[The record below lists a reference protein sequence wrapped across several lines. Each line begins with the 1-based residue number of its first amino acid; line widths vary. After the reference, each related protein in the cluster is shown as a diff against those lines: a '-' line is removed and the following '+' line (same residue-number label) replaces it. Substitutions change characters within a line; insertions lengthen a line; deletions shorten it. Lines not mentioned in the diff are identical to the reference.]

1 MLISTL
7 ALATSLQ
14 TSSPYVD
21 ISRVFKAGETSKYA
35 VRSRLQME
43 TRQLG
48 QTVFLPSSVR
58 IDYDFTLSVKQMLDE
73 GFAVHIYRR
82 PTMTITEGETASSPP
97 RKNVEQTNI
106 NYEMTLSPANEM
118 TNAKSLVARWAAAR
132 DGAAPAAPQ
141 DLMSIVGQ
149 FTGELQRLALFTG
162 SLDSGMDLSPKL
174 PYDEV
179 RVGDTWKRTV
189 GYSPQRIA
197 NSDKAAVQRLDYT
210 FTYKGIMEVNG
221 QKIHRVQA
229 TMGLE
234 SNAAEFVNQSLGMTP
249 GQSGLEAINLKL
261 DATIDFDLDLNTRK
275 TLRAMAVSKGGYDVR
290 VAQVPGQPVLEQKL
304 SGRSQLSLAP

>member
-14 TSSPYVD
+14 TSNPYVD

-58 IDYDFTLSVKQMLDE
+58 IDYDFTLNVKQMLDE

-97 RKNVEQTNI
+97 VKNVEQTNI

-118 TNAKSLVARWAAAR
+118 TNAKALVARWAAASSP
-132 DGAAPAAPQ
+132 AAPAPQ
-141 DLMSIVGQ
+141 DLMSVVGQ

-221 QKIHRVQA
+221 QRIHRVQA
-229 TMGLE
+229 TMSLD
-234 SNAAEFVNQSLGMTP
+234 SNAAEFVNQSMGMTP

-275 TLRAMAVSKGGYDVR
+275 TLRALAVSKGGYDVR
-290 VAQVPGQPVLEQKL
+290 VAQVPGRPVIEQKL
-304 SGRSQLSLAP
+304 NGRSQLQLMP

>member
-14 TSSPYVD
+14 TSPQYVD

-58 IDYDFTLSVKQMLDE
+58 IDYDFTLNVKQMLDE

-82 PTMTITEGETASSPP
+82 PTMTITDGETASSPP

-118 TNAKSLVARWAAAR
+118 TNAKALVARWAAASSP
-132 DGAAPAAPQ
+132 AAPAPQ
-141 DLMSIVGQ
+141 DLMSVVGQ

-210 FTYKGIMEVNG
+210 FTYKGVMEANG
-221 QKIHRVQA
+221 QKFHRVQA
-229 TMGLE
+229 TMSLD
-234 SNAAEFVNQSLGMTP
+234 SNAAEFVNQSMGMTP

-275 TLRAMAVSKGGYDVR
+275 TLRALAVSKGGYDVR
-290 VAQVPGQPVLEQKL
+290 ISQVPGQPVLEQKL

>member
-14 TSSPYVD
+14 TSPQYVD
-21 ISRVFKAGETSKYA
+21 ISRVFKAGETNKYQ

-97 RKNVEQTNI
+97 VKNVEQTNI
-106 NYEMTLSPANEM
+106 NYEITLSPANEM
-118 TNAKSLVARWAAAR
+118 TNAKSLVARWAAASS
-132 DGAAPAAPQ
+132 PAAPQ

-210 FTYKGIMEVNG
+210 YTYKGIMEVNG

-290 VAQVPGQPVLEQKL
+290 ISQVPGQPVLEQKL

>member
-14 TSSPYVD
+14 TSPQYVD

-58 IDYDFTLSVKQMLDE
+58 IDYDFTLNVKQMLDE

-97 RKNVEQTNI
+97 VKNVEQTNI

-118 TNAKSLVARWAAAR
+118 TNAKALVARWAAASSP
-132 DGAAPAAPQ
+132 AAPAPQ
-141 DLMSIVGQ
+141 DLMGVVGQ

-210 FTYKGIMEVNG
+210 YTYKGVMDVNG
-221 QKIHRVQA
+221 QKFHRVQA
-229 TMGLE
+229 TMSLD
-234 SNAAEFVNQSLGMTP
+234 SNAAEFVNQSMGMTP

-275 TLRAMAVSKGGYDVR
+275 TLRALAVSKGGYDVR
-290 VAQVPGQPVLEQKL
+290 VAQVPGRPVIEQKL
-304 SGRSQLSLAP
+304 NGRSQLQLMP

>member
-14 TSSPYVD
+14 TSNPYVD

-58 IDYDFTLSVKQMLDE
+58 IDYDFTLNVKQMLDE

-97 RKNVEQTNI
+97 VKNVEQTNI

-118 TNAKSLVARWAAAR
+118 TNAKA
-132 DGAAPAAPQ
+132 Q
-141 DLMSIVGQ
+141 DLMSVVGQ

-210 FTYKGIMEVNG
+210 YTYKGIMEVNG
-221 QKIHRVQA
+221 QRIHRVQA
-229 TMGLE
+229 TMSLD
-234 SNAAEFVNQSLGMTP
+234 SNAAEFVNQSMGMTP

-275 TLRAMAVSKGGYDVR
+275 TLRALAVSKGGYDVR
-290 VAQVPGQPVLEQKL
+290 VAQVPGRPVIEQKL
-304 SGRSQLSLAP
+304 NGRSQLQLMP